1 LKHSDATMVDFD
13 SLVAY
18 FQGNLW
24 ATALLV
30 FSVTILFLVAHGI
43 WDSFQK
49 PVILEASPVPCGDIT
64 IDELSKFDGGDPF
77 KPIYFAVR
85 GKVYDVT
92 KGREFYGSGEFYFKI
107 ENATRKFPSLPLA
120 SSMSKSSHI
129 PFLNCACTISD
140 SQHPCQVPSAFRLYF
155 PASHWRQTCSRSS
168 DVC

>member
-1 LKHSDATMVDFD
+1 MVDFD
-13 SLVAY
+13 GLVAY

-30 FSVTILFLVAHGI
+30 FTVTILFLVAHGI

-92 KGREFYGSGEFYFKI
+92 KGREFYGSGELC
-107 ENATRKFPSLPLA
+107 SLHSLRPETSPLRVRQRGSCSG
-120 SSMSKSSHI
+120 SSTTT
-129 PFLNCACTISD
+129 A
-140 SQHPCQVPSAFRLYF
+140 
-155 PASHWRQTCSRSS
+155 
-168 DVC
+168 